1 MKITEVIPVSFTIDQ
16 TQHNIVTPVL
26 NTHLSLHVE
35 KGFKIA
41 DVLDWKDACPTN
53 DITVKIN
60 LLFRCELLRTS
71 RYFYHISCYGC
82 CMNNK

>member
-1 MKITEVIPVSFTIDQ
+1 MKITKVIPVSFTIDQ
-16 TQHNIVTPVL
+16 MQHNIVTPVL

-41 DVLDWKDACPTN
+41 DVLDWKDAYPTN

-60 LLFRCELLRTS
+60 LLF
-71 RYFYHISCYGC
+71 
-82 CMNNK
+82 

>member
-16 TQHNIVTPVL
+16 TPHNIVTPVL

-41 DVLDWKDACPTN
+41 DVLD
-53 DITVKIN
+53 
-60 LLFRCELLRTS
+60 
-71 RYFYHISCYGC
+71 
-82 CMNNK
+82 

>member
-60 LLFRCELLRTS
+60 LLF
-71 RYFYHISCYGC
+71 
-82 CMNNK
+82 